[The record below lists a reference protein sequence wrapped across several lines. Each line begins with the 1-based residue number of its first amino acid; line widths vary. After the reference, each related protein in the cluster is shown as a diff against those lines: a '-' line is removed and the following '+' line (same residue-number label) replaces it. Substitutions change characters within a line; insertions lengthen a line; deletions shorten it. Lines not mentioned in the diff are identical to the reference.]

1 MSYVENE
8 ICVTTG
14 YLSRQKGISLKALLK
29 IANIFEVS
37 VDELLTGNFGHEL
50 EIKESVEDLKSAVR
64 KARQYFNEDG
74 IMNVIN
80 PLLHEEEKQ

>member
-1 MSYVENE
+1 MIMQVER
-8 ICVTTG
+8 IWKHT
-14 YLSRQKGISLKALLK
+14 
-29 IANIFEVS
+29 
-37 VDELLTGNFGHEL
+37 L

-80 PLLHEEEKQ
+80 PLLHEEAKQ